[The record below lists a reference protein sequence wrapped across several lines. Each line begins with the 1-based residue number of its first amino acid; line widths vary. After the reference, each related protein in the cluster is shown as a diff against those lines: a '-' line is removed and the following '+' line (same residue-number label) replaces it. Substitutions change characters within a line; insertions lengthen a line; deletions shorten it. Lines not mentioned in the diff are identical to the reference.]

1 MFEIFKGSAVV
12 RMLTYILGQKT
23 FNQALTVIIILFS
36 FQYGLLFYKFEF
48 KQAYFDKFKYQNVDQ
63 YDLWTALK
71 DVCIK

>member
-1 MFEIFKGSAVV
+1 MFDIFKGSAVV

-48 KQAYFDKFKYQNVDQ
+48 K
-63 YDLWTALK
+63 
-71 DVCIK
+71 